1 MGGKTACTN
10 WPSGLGGRL
19 QSRCNTDFP
28 DKICSW
34 TPTAVRSA
42 VSRLRRGGKRSPTL
56 LRCYLLQRKVI
67 SATGKLTSVDEDF
80 DQEAKKVK
88 N

>member
-1 MGGKTACTN
+1 
-10 WPSGLGGRL
+10 
-19 QSRCNTDFP
+19 
-28 DKICSW
+28 
-34 TPTAVRSA
+34 
-42 VSRLRRGGKRSPTL
+42 

-88 N
+88 NWYSIWSN